1 MKESGI
7 FIGFLLG
14 FQLLFPFQVEGA
26 QQRGPLIGFKRHQ
39 RKEVIALEE
48 KKTINISPQSQIYL
62 GEVAFKVE
70 FSKDGK
76 TVACATNKGE
86 VIVYNQGEV
95 VLKEKT
101 SWQKLYA
108 IEFQP
113 RTGYLTYP
121 ENHRLLFLDLNALRI
136 SKEMRVKERQ
146 IASMAFCADGSK
158 IAVAYLGGGMEV
170 YDIAEGDEI
179 FSSRDLN
186 LYSLVFHP
194 DGKTIF
200 CGGVD
205 GNIYIV
211 DIVNKGMKSVSG
223 HKFFIMTVDIT
234 PDGSYIASGGG
245 DAQCFVWKLKEEELQ
260 KEFSWIHGGWVT
272 DVQFYDNY
280 LITACRDGKLRIF
293 AFPKKELVYV
303 ISVSDK
309 SLLSFDINPQG
320 ELGVSSSDG
329 MLRFYNLNSL
339 ISQKSLP

>member
-14 FQLLFPFQVEGA
+14 FQLLLPFQVEGA

-39 RKEVIALEE
+39 TQEIIALEK

-62 GEVAFKVE
+62 GEVSFKVK
-70 FSKDGK
+70 FSEDDR

-86 VIVYNQGEV
+86 VIVYKQGELM
-95 VLKEKT
+95 LKEKT

-121 ENHRLLFLDLNALRI
+121 EKRRLLFLDLNGLRI
-136 SKEMRVKERQ
+136 VKEMMVKERQ
-146 IASMAFCADGSK
+146 ITSMAFCKDGSK

-170 YDIAEGDEI
+170 YDIEGNEM
-179 FSSRDLN
+179 FSSQTLN
-186 LYSLVFHP
+186 LYSLAFHP
-194 DGKTIF
+194 DGKTVF

-211 DIVNKGMKSVSG
+211 DIINKGIKRVSG
-223 HKFFIMTVDIT
+223 HKFFIMAVDVT
-234 PDGSYIASGGG
+234 PDGSYIATGGG
-245 DAQCFVWKLKEEELQ
+245 DAQCFVWRLKGEELQ
-260 KEFSWIHGGWVT
+260 KEFSWVHGGWVT
-272 DVQFYDNY
+272 DAQFYNNY

-303 ISVSDK
+303 ISVSEK
-309 SLLSFDINPQG
+309 SLLSFDINHRG
-320 ELGVSSSDG
+320 ELAVSSSDG
-329 MLRFYNLNSL
+329 MLRFYNLKSFL
-339 ISQKSLP
+339 SQKSLP